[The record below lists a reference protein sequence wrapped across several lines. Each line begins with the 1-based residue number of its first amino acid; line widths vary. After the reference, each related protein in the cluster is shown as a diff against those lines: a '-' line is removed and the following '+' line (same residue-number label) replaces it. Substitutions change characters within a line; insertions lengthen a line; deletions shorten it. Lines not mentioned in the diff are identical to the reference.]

1 MTTNTDDAATPLL
14 PITVLGTGAMGSAIA
29 RTFLDRGHAVTVWNR
44 TESKAAPLLA
54 AGAAW
59 KPTAAEAAATSPL
72 VVVCLL
78 DPPAVDDVLDAVGDA
93 IDGRVLVNLTSGSPA
108 HARSAA
114 SRVTGW
120 GGEYVDGGIMA
131 DPPDLGTDRAHLT
144 FSGSRSGFEA
154 HESTLRGLGAGVYF
168 GEDPGLASVEFLA
181 QVGAGYELLIGFLH
195 TLRLVQAEGA
205 DVAAFAER
213 FAASLENG
221 YPQVVRAMGQAVR
234 DGAYP
239 PDLGPLSVQ
248 APLMDD
254 LVEHRRSL
262 GVDDTRMTEVR
273 KLMNA
278 RVAAGHGAEGLAGV
292 FELLPPGTRAEA
304 RSR

>member
-1 MTTNTDDAATPLL
+1 MTTNTDDTTTPLV
-14 PITVLGTGAMGSAIA
+14 PVTVLGTGAMGSALA

-59 KPTAAEAAATSPL
+59 RPTPAEAAAASPL

-78 DPPAVDDVLDAVGDA
+78 DQTAVDDVLAAVGGA
-93 IDGRVLVNLTSGSPA
+93 IDRRVLVNLTSGSPA

-131 DPPDLGTDRAHLT
+131 DPSDIGSDRARLS
-144 FSGSRSGFEA
+144 FSGSRTA
-154 HESTLRGLGAGVYF
+154 YDTHEPTLRELGTAVYY
-168 GEDPGLASVEFLA
+168 GDDPGLAAVEFLA
-181 QVGAGYELLIGFLH
+181 QVGAGYELLIGLLH
-195 TLRLVQAEGA
+195 TLRLVQTEGA

-213 FAASLENG
+213 FAQSLEDG
-221 YPQVVRAMGQAVR
+221 YPQVVRAIGKAVR
-234 DGAYP
+234 DGDYP

-254 LVEHRRSL
+254 LVAHRRSL

-273 KLMNA
+273 ELMNA
-278 RVAAGHGAEGLAGV
+278 RVAAGHGDEGLAGV
-292 FELLPPGTRAEA
+292 FELLRPEKGSAG
-304 RSR
+304 